1 MLKKCPASK
10 AVLHIVRV
18 AVSGQSSAD
27 GQEMGEKRKRK
38 QLGFLHNKGPR
49 EDGHTFSVDGHA
61 NGSPEQLVC
70 PQAVEREDVCWTL
83 IV

>member
-1 MLKKCPASK
+1 MDRKWGKKAK
-10 AVLHIVRV
+10 ENNLA
-18 AVSGQSSAD
+18 
-27 GQEMGEKRKRK
+27 
-38 QLGFLHNKGPR
+38 FFTTKGPR

-61 NGSPEQLVC
+61 NGSLEQLVC